1 MTVHTRGMHQHLTHC
16 QELQSKGNF
25 CGHGL
30 VQMHASSERCYRAA
44 KFSGWLSL
52 LAVLQVLLL
61 WVSALKRILLRI
73 RVLSQGQTLKQV
85 GGQDSSHHY
94 WLLAE
99 FSVSAPYMQP
109 TLLLSPSFPHLPPP
123 FHPSPPPSSVYAIN
137 QYFWTENYMPG
148 TLLNAKYSPMYKT
161 STKRQ

>member
-1 MTVHTRGMHQHLTHC
+1 MVLVLTMGALFAYPSLATWSTSPYTFSPKVSLLNNSKGPVMTSSLKVRWERCSSMTVHTQGMHQHLTHC

-30 VQMHASSERCYRAA
+30 VRMHASSERCYRAA

-61 WVSALKRILLRI
+61 WVPALKRILLRI

-99 FSVSAPYMQP
+99 FSVSAPYM
-109 TLLLSPSFPHLPPP
+109 
-123 FHPSPPPSSVYAIN
+123 
-137 QYFWTENYMPG
+137 
-148 TLLNAKYSPMYKT
+148 
-161 STKRQ
+161 